1 MPKTKI
7 SNVALPI
14 KGSLPGCKARMSR
27 PLLISEWDELGIR
40 RIDKNRLPKR
50 AILGRLVFP
59 DDKNGKVFLVYENYK
74 AILSYN
80 CAHLYALTVGLLS
93 DQIGKAIK

>member
-1 MPKTKI
+1 M
-7 SNVALPI
+7 L
-14 KGSLPGCKARMSR
+14 MSR
-27 PLLISEWDELGIR
+27 WNALGIR
-40 RIDKNRLPKR
+40 RINKNRLPKR
-50 AILGRLVFP
+50 EILGRLVLP
-59 DDKNGKVFLVYENYK
+59 DDKRGKAFLVYKNYK